1 MRLELSHFSA
11 GFCLRMW
18 KGPAFSIITR
28 DSHASAVRGT
38 YKLPPAA
45 RAQVGAAP
53 PYALVDEEAKL
64 APRTRRNAT
73 SVLHADIAQAGTIR
87 NGRGNERCL
96 RNRLDAREGD

>member
-1 MRLELSHFSA
+1 MRLQLSHFSA

-18 KGPAFSIITR
+18 KGPAFSIITC
-28 DSHASAVRGT
+28 DSHASAVTST
-38 YKLPPAA
+38 YRIPPAA
-45 RAQVGAAP
+45 GAARCGA
-53 PYALVDEEAKL
+53 PYMQVDEEAKL

-87 NGRGNERCL
+87 SGRGNERCL